1 MRTRDSVKESVE
13 FVQWPAEILSDIV
26 VESLVILGLDLS
38 AMRLQDRDL
47 QLEQQQVKV
56 VVVLHLHNLLGGL
69 GVLFGNS
76 GMFKVNIG

>member
-1 MRTRDSVKESVE
+1 MES
-13 FVQWPAEILSDIV
+13 F
-26 VESLVILGLDLS
+26 VILGLDLS
-38 AMRLQDRDL
+38 AMRLQDGDL
-47 QLEQQQVKV
+47 PLEQQQVK